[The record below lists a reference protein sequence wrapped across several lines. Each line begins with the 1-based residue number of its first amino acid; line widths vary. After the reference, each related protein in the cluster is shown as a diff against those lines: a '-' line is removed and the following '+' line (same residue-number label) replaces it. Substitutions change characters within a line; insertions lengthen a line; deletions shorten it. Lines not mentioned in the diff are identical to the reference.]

1 MENIV
6 NSLFAD
12 YLPRRQQE
20 PVGVADPRQQTMLTN
35 QMLTPVMNKPVK
47 PSQKVPVFPSV
58 GGIGGGT
65 VPTQPPAAPVSD
77 QTLTP
82 VMPKPTPPTEEAPE
96 FASVGG
102 IGGGV
107 VPTAEETPAPFVFD
121 PSTIDTGG
129 FDLTNLGL
137 FQEGGIADDVFKGLD
152 ITQRDEINPDAWVDI
167 FNDYSSFL
175 GGVQS
180 GDTTKKVNRRDDI
193 YNNYFKQAGGT
204 YQGDPAALR
213 ASVGLSDAFSVY
225 DNPEGQVTSE
235 SVQGAYQAL
244 TSGASPVEALSA
256 YYGFD
261 FQPAVNEGSN
271 YSNAHKYG
279 VTSETMSEFQS
290 LIEPILQK
298 SIPYIQATQ
307 GLEYTDALEYAYT
320 HDPMINALY
329 QSYGVDLYR
338 QTKDGSTYIYDP
350 IAGQE
355 IRTLEVKDAKFKD
368 FLPAIALTVATAG
381 IGSAIGGAIANSSLG
396 AALGTAGSNALGS
409 AVAGI
414 GTAAAS
420 GARGSDLVTAGVL
433 SGLGGY
439 AKGLGEVAKGAAAG
453 SQAAI
458 DAAAKADIFNNISKV
473 ANAADAIADKNYFK
487 LLNMGLE
494 AGGFDSFNTLTANK
508 LNDLGGADGT
518 LLGLNVDQLAPAVN
532 EFAKDILKGKDVD
545 KALLGAVGEYIKQ
558 GGALDNF
565 KLGDF
570 KFPDFDF
577 NTPDGIKGI
586 EDFVKDNWSS
596 LKKSP
601 FVQGLREVGRDVDD
615 NVIQPLIDPLKGLD
629 KKIDDLIQTPDNIKS
644 IEDILKKVPQQ
655 VDDLIDTP
663 DPIKNIEDTIKNLP
677 ETIDDLVDTP
687 DWVKGIEDWFKGLE
701 FPDININM
709 PNLQIP
715 QQQMGTANL
724 MGDFAMSDIDAGI
737 ESVTP
742 SELFAQKDYLAGLL
756 D

>member
-1 MENIV
+1 MAIV
-6 NSLFAD
+6 QSLFGD
-12 YLPRRQQE
+12 MLPPTMQDGGGQGSIGMPLPPRAPQLAPQQ
-20 PVGVADPRQQTMLTN
+20 PM
-35 QMLTPVMNKPVK
+35 PVMGQQPEATEQLVQQ
-47 PSQKVPVFPSV
+47 PQETF
-58 GGIGGGT
+58 
-65 VPTQPPAAPVSD
+65 TQVMERPQAPVMG
-77 QTLTP
+77 QQ
-82 VMPKPTPPTEEAPE
+82 
-96 FASVGG
+96 GQ
-102 IGGGV
+102 I
-107 VPTAEETPAPFVFD
+107 
-121 PSTIDTGG
+121 PS
-129 FDLTNLGL
+129 FDLGSLNIPTGIDLTGL
-137 FQEGGIADDVFKGLD
+137 NGGMLNFGQVQPQQPKDF
-152 ITQRDEINPDAWVDI
+152 TQI
-167 FNDYSSFL
+167 FNEYSSFL

-193 YNNYFKQAGGT
+193 YNNYFKQSGGT
-204 YQGDPAALR
+204 YQGDPADLR

-225 DNPEGQVTSE
+225 DNPEGQVTNE

-261 FQPAVNEGSN
+261 FQPAVNEGAN

-279 VTSETMSEFQS
+279 VTPETMGEFQS

-307 GLEYTDALEYAYT
+307 GLEYTDALQYAYT
-320 HDPMINALY
+320 HDPMVNALY

-368 FLPAIALTVATAG
+368 FLPAIALTAVTAG
-381 IGSAIGGAIANSSLG
+381 AGSFIGGALAKSSLG

-409 AVAGI
+409 AIAGI
-414 GTAAAS
+414 GTAAAG
-420 GARGSDLVTAGVL
+420 GARGSDLLTAGVL

-439 AKGLGEVAKGAAAG
+439 AKGLGEVAQGAAAG

-458 DAAAKADIFNNISKV
+458 DAAARADIFNNISKV

-508 LNDLGGADGT
+508 LNELGGEDGT
-518 LLGLNVDQLAPAVN
+518 LFGLNVDQLSPAVN
-532 EFAKDILKGKDVD
+532 GFAKDILKGKDFD
-545 KALLGAVGEYIKQ
+545 DALKGGVLEYIKQ

-570 KFPDFDF
+570 KFPAFDF

-586 EDFVKDNWSS
+586 EDFVKNNWNTLKGSS
-596 LKKSP
+596 
-601 FVQGLREVGRDVDD
+601 FVQGLRQVGRNIDD
-615 NVIQPLIDPLKGLD
+615 SVIQPLITPLKGLGGKLD
-629 KKIDDLIQTPDNIKS
+629 NLIDTPDSIKN
-644 IEDILKKVPQQ
+644 IEDLLKNLPKQI
-655 VDDLIDTP
+655 DDLIDTP
-663 DPIKNIEDTIKNLP
+663 DSIKNIEDL
-677 ETIDDLVDTP
+677 L
-687 DWVKGIEDWFKGLE
+687 KGLKFPE
-701 FPDININM
+701 ISFPDINISI
-709 PNLQIP
+709 PTLP
-715 QQQMGTANL
+715 QQQTAPANL
-724 MGDFAMSDIDAGI
+724 MGDFTMSDIDAGI

>member
-1 MENIV
+1 MAV
-6 NSLFAD
+6 VQSLFGDMLPPTMQDGGGRGAIGMPL
-12 YLPRRQQE
+12 LPRVPQLAAQQ
-20 PVGVADPRQQTMLTN
+20 PM
-35 QMLTPVMNKPVK
+35 PVMG
-47 PSQKVPVFPSV
+47 Q
-58 GGIGGGT
+58 
-65 VPTQPPAAPVSD
+65 QPQATEQLAQQPQEVLTRVMERPQAPVMG
-77 QTLTP
+77 QQQ
-82 VMPKPTPPTEEAPE
+82 PE
-96 FASVGG
+96 
-102 IGGGV
+102 I
-107 VPTAEETPAPFVFD
+107 PN
-121 PSTIDTGG
+121 
-129 FDLTNLGL
+129 FDLSSLNLPTGIDLTGLQGGMFNLGQVQPQQPKD
-137 FQEGGIADDVFKGLD
+137 F
-152 ITQRDEINPDAWVDI
+152 TQI

-175 GGVQS
+175 SNVQS

-193 YNNYFKQAGGT
+193 YDNYFKQSGGK
-204 YQGDPAALR
+204 YQGDPAELR

-225 DNPEGQVTSE
+225 DNPEGQVTGE

-244 TSGASPVEALSA
+244 TSGASPLEALSA

-261 FQPAVNEGSN
+261 FQPAVNEGAN
-271 YSNAHKYG
+271 YSNAQKYG
-279 VTSETMSEFQS
+279 VTAETMGEFQS
-290 LIEPILQK
+290 LVEPILQK

-307 GLEYTDALEYAYT
+307 GLNYTDALEYAYT
-320 HDPMINALY
+320 HDPMLNALY

-368 FLPAIALTVATAG
+368 VLPAIALSVATAG
-381 IGSAIGGAIANSSLG
+381 AGSLIGGAIAKS
-396 AALGTAGSNALGS
+396 ALGTSLLGASGSSALGGALAS
-409 AVAGI
+409 VGV
-414 GTAAAS
+414 AAAK
-420 GARGSDLVTAGVL
+420 GYKGSDLLTAGVL
-433 SGLGGY
+433 GGLGGY
-439 AKGLGEVAKGAAAG
+439 AKGLNEVANGAAAG

-458 DAAAKADIFNNISKV
+458 DAAAKANIFNNISKV
-473 ANAADAIADKNYFK
+473 ANAADAIADKDYFK

-508 LNDLGGADGT
+508 LNELGGADGT

-532 EFAKDILKGKDVD
+532 RFAKNMLEGKDAD

-565 KLGDF
+565 ELGDF

-586 EDFVKDNWSS
+586 EDFVKDNWRS

-601 FVQGLREVGRDVDD
+601 LVQGLREVGRKIDD
-615 NVIQPLIDPLKGLD
+615 SVIQPLIDPLKGLGG
-629 KKIDDLIQTPDNIKS
+629 KLDDLVQTPDNIKA
-644 IEDILKKVPQQ
+644 IEDMLKNAPNAL
-655 VDDLIDTP
+655 DDAF
-663 DPIKNIEDTIKNLP
+663 
-677 ETIDDLVDTP
+677 DTP
-687 DWVKGIEDWFKGLE
+687 DWMKKIEDWFKELE
-701 FPDININM
+701 FPDLDINM

-715 QQQMGTANL
+715 QQQMSPANL
-724 MGDFAMSDIDAGI
+724 MGDFAMSDLDAGI

>member
-1 MENIV
+1 MAIV
-6 NSLFAD
+6 QSLFGD
-12 YLPRRQQE
+12 MLPATMQDGGGQGAIGMPLPPRAPLLAAQQPM
-20 PVGVADPRQQTMLTN
+20 PVMGQQPQATEQLA
-35 QMLTPVMNKPVK
+35 QQPQEAITPVMQRP
-47 PSQKVPVFPSV
+47 Q
-58 GGIGGGT
+58 
-65 VPTQPPAAPVSD
+65 APVMG
-77 QTLTP
+77 QQGQLP
-82 VMPKPTPPTEEAPE
+82 V
-96 FASVGG
+96 G
-102 IGGGV
+102 I
-107 VPTAEETPAPFVFD
+107 
-121 PSTIDTGG
+121 
-129 FDLTNLGL
+129 DLTGLQNLTGL
-137 FQEGGIADDVFKGLD
+137 QGGMFNFGQVQPQQPKDF
-152 ITQRDEINPDAWVDI
+152 TQI

-193 YNNYFKQAGGT
+193 YNNYFKQSGGT
-204 YQGDPAALR
+204 YQGDPAELR

-225 DNPEGQVTSE
+225 DNPEGQVTNE

-279 VTSETMSEFQS
+279 VTQEAMSEFQS
-290 LIEPILQK
+290 LVEPILQK

-307 GLEYTDALEYAYT
+307 GLEYTDALQYAYT

-368 FLPAIALTVATAG
+368 FLPAIALTAVTAG
-381 IGSAIGGAIANSSLG
+381 AGSFIGGALAKSSLG

-409 AVAGI
+409 AIAGI
-414 GTAAAS
+414 GTAAAG
-420 GARGSDLVTAGVL
+420 GARGSDLLTAGVL

-439 AKGLGEVAKGAAAG
+439 AKGLGEAAQGAVAG

-458 DAAAKADIFNNISKV
+458 DATAKADIFNNISKV

-508 LNDLGGADGT
+508 LNELGGADGT
-518 LLGLNVDQLAPAVN
+518 LLGLSVDQLAPAVN
-532 EFAKDILKGKDVD
+532 GFAKDILKGKDAD
-545 KALLGAVGEYIKQ
+545 TALLGAVAEYIKE

-570 KFPDFDF
+570 EFPDFNFD
-577 NTPDGIKGI
+577 TPEGI
-586 EDFVKDNWSS
+586 EKIGDFVKDNWTA

-601 FVQGLREVGRDVDD
+601 LVQGLREVGRDIDKS
-615 NVIQPLIDPLKGLD
+615 VIQPLIDPLKGLGG
-629 KKIDDLIQTPDNIKS
+629 KLDDLVNTPDSIKA
-644 IEDILKKVPQQ
+644 IEDG
-655 VDDLIDTP
+655 
-663 DPIKNIEDTIKNLP
+663 IKELP
-677 ETIDDLVDTP
+677 ETLDDLVDTP

-701 FPDININM
+701 FPDINITM

-715 QQQMGTANL
+715 QQQMSPANL

>member
-1 MENIV
+1 MAIV
-6 NSLFAD
+6 QSLFGD
-12 YLPRRQQE
+12 MLPPTIQDGGGRGAIGM
-20 PVGVADPRQQTMLTN
+20 PMPPRAPQIGN
-35 QMLTPVMNKPVK
+35 QLPVMGQQPQATEQPVEQ
-47 PSQKVPVFPSV
+47 PQEVLTRVMERPQAPVM
-58 GGIGGGT
+58 GQQ
-65 VPTQPPAAPVSD
+65 QPPEIPN
-77 QTLTP
+77 
-82 VMPKPTPPTEEAPE
+82 
-96 FASVGG
+96 
-102 IGGGV
+102 
-107 VPTAEETPAPFVFD
+107 
-121 PSTIDTGG
+121 
-129 FDLTNLGL
+129 FDLSSLNLPTGIDLTGL
-137 FQEGGIADDVFKGLD
+137 NGGMFNFGQVQPQQPKDF
-152 ITQRDEINPDAWVDI
+152 TQI
-167 FNDYSSFL
+167 FNEYSSFL

-193 YNNYFKQAGGT
+193 YDNYFNQSVGK
-204 YQGDPAALR
+204 YQGDPADLR

-225 DNPEGQVTSE
+225 DTAGSTVTNE

-244 TSGASPVEALSA
+244 TSGASPQEALSS

-261 FQPAVNEGSN
+261 FQPAVNEGAN

-279 VTSETMSEFQS
+279 VTPETMGEFQS
-290 LIEPILQK
+290 LVEPILQK

-307 GLEYTDALEYAYT
+307 GLNYTDALEYAYT
-320 HDPMINALY
+320 HDPMLNALY

-368 FLPAIALTVATAG
+368 FLPAIALTAVTAG
-381 IGSAIGGAIANSSLG
+381 AGSFIGGALAKSSLG

-409 AVAGI
+409 AIAGI
-414 GTAAAS
+414 GTAAAR
-420 GARGSDLVTAGVL
+420 GAKGSDLLTAGVL

-439 AKGLGEVAKGAAAG
+439 AQGLGEVAQGAAAG

-458 DAAAKADIFNNISKV
+458 DAAAKANIFNNISKV

-508 LNDLGGADGT
+508 LNELGGEDGT
-518 LLGLNVDQLAPAVN
+518 LLGLNVDQLAPAVTG
-532 EFAKDILKGKDVD
+532 FTKDILKAKDAD
-545 KALLGAVGEYIKQ
+545 QALLGAVGEYIKQ

-570 KFPDFDF
+570 SFPDFDF

-601 FVQGLREVGRDVDD
+601 FVQGIREIGRNIDD
-615 NVIQPLIDPLKGLD
+615 SVIQPLIAPLKGLGG
-629 KKIDDLIQTPDNIKS
+629 KLDDLVQTPDSIKA
-644 IEDILKKVPQQ
+644 IEDGIKGLPDKL
-655 VDDLIDTP
+655 DDM
-663 DPIKNIEDTIKNLP
+663 
-677 ETIDDLVDTP
+677 VDTP

-701 FPDININM
+701 FPDLNINM

-715 QQQMGTANL
+715 QQQMGAANL

>member
-1 MENIV
+1 VAIV
-6 NSLFAD
+6 QSLFGD
-12 YLPRRQQE
+12 MLPATIQDGGGRGSIGMPLPPRAPQIAPQQ
-20 PVGVADPRQQTMLTN
+20 PM
-35 QMLTPVMNKPVK
+35 PVMA
-47 PSQKVPVFPSV
+47 Q
-58 GGIGGGT
+58 
-65 VPTQPPAAPVSD
+65 QPQATEQPAQQPQETLTRVMERPQAPVMG
-77 QTLTP
+77 QQAQ
-82 VMPKPTPPTEEAPE
+82 MPN
-96 FASVGG
+96 
-102 IGGGV
+102 
-107 VPTAEETPAPFVFD
+107 
-121 PSTIDTGG
+121 
-129 FDLTNLGL
+129 FDLGSLNIPTGIDLTGL
-137 FQEGGIADDVFKGLD
+137 NGGMLNFGQVQPQQPKDF
-152 ITQRDEINPDAWVDI
+152 TQI
-167 FNDYSSFL
+167 FNEYSSFL

-180 GDTTKKVNRRDDI
+180 GNTTKKVNRRDDI
-193 YNNYFKQAGGT
+193 YNDYFKQAGGT
-204 YQGDPAALR
+204 YQGDPAELR
-213 ASVGLSDAFSVY
+213 ASVGLSDVFSVY
-225 DNPEGQVTSE
+225 DNPEGQVTNE

-244 TSGASPVEALSA
+244 TSGTSPVEALSA

-261 FQPAVNEGSN
+261 FQPAVNEGAN
-271 YSNAHKYG
+271 YSNAQKYG
-279 VTSETMSEFQS
+279 VTPETMSEFQS
-290 LIEPILQK
+290 LVEPILQK

-355 IRTLEVKDAKFKD
+355 VRTLEVKDAKFKD
-368 FLPAIALTVATAG
+368 FLPAIALSVATAG
-381 IGSAIGGAIANSSLG
+381 AGSFIGGALAKSSLG

-409 AVAGI
+409 AIAGI
-414 GTAAAS
+414 GTAAAR
-420 GARGSDLVTAGVL
+420 GAKGSDLLTAGVL

-439 AKGLGEVAKGAAAG
+439 AQGLGEVAQGAAAG

-458 DAAAKADIFNNISKV
+458 NAAAKANIFNNISKV

-508 LNDLGGADGT
+508 LNELGGSDGT

-532 EFAKDILKGKDVD
+532 EFAKDILKGKDAD

-570 KFPDFDF
+570 EFPDFDF

-586 EDFVKDNWSS
+586 EDFVKNNWSN

-601 FVQGLREVGRDVDD
+601 FVQGLREVGRNIDD
-615 NVIQPLIDPLKGLD
+615 SVIQPLIDPLKGLGG
-629 KKIDDLIQTPDNIKS
+629 KLDDLVNTPDSIKA
-644 IEDILKKVPQQ
+644 IEDG
-655 VDDLIDTP
+655 
-663 DPIKNIEDTIKNLP
+663 IKQLP
-677 ETIDDLVDTP
+677 ETLDDLVDTP

-701 FPDININM
+701 FPDINIPM

-715 QQQMGTANL
+715 QQQMTPANL
-724 MGDFAMSDIDAGI
+724 MGDFTMGDIDAGI

>member
-1 MENIV
+1 MAIV
-6 NSLFAD
+6 QSLFGD
-12 YLPRRQQE
+12 MLPPTMQDGGGRGAIGMPLLSRVPQRAAQQ
-20 PVGVADPRQQTMLTN
+20 PM
-35 QMLTPVMNKPVK
+35 PVMG
-47 PSQKVPVFPSV
+47 Q
-58 GGIGGGT
+58 
-65 VPTQPPAAPVSD
+65 QPQATEQLAQQPQEVLTRVMERPQAPVMG
-77 QTLTP
+77 QQQ
-82 VMPKPTPPTEEAPE
+82 PE
-96 FASVGG
+96 
-102 IGGGV
+102 I
-107 VPTAEETPAPFVFD
+107 PN
-121 PSTIDTGG
+121 
-129 FDLTNLGL
+129 FDLSSLNLPTGIDLTGL
-137 FQEGGIADDVFKGLD
+137 QGGMFNFGQVQPQQPKDF
-152 ITQRDEINPDAWVDI
+152 TQI

-193 YNNYFKQAGGT
+193 YDNYFKQSGGK
-204 YQGDPAALR
+204 YQGDPAELR

-225 DNPEGQVTSE
+225 DNPEGQVTGE

-244 TSGASPVEALSA
+244 TSGASPLEALSA

-261 FQPAVNEGSN
+261 FQPAVNEGAN
-271 YSNAHKYG
+271 YSNAQKYG
-279 VTSETMSEFQS
+279 VTAETMGEFQS
-290 LIEPILQK
+290 LVEPILQK

-307 GLEYTDALEYAYT
+307 GLNYTDALEYAYT

-329 QSYGVDLYR
+329 QAYGVDLYR

-368 FLPAIALTVATAG
+368 FLPAIALAAVTAG
-381 IGSAIGGAIANSSLG
+381 AGSFIGGALANSSLG

-409 AVAGI
+409 AIAGI

-420 GARGSDLVTAGVL
+420 GARGSDLLTAGVL

-439 AKGLGEVAKGAAAG
+439 AKGLGEVAKGAVAG

-458 DAAAKADIFNNISKV
+458 DATAKANIFSNISKV

-508 LNDLGGADGT
+508 LNELGGADGT
-518 LLGLNVDQLAPAVN
+518 LLGLSVDQLAPAVN
-532 EFAKDILKGKDVD
+532 GFAKDILKGKDVD
-545 KALLGAVGEYIKQ
+545 KALLGAVTEYIKE
-558 GGALDNF
+558 GGVLDNF
-565 KLGDF
+565 KLSDF
-570 KFPDFDF
+570 EFPDFNFD
-577 NTPDGIKGI
+577 TPEGI
-586 EDFVKDNWSS
+586 EKIGDFVKDNWTA

-601 FVQGLREVGRDVDD
+601 LVRGIREIGREIDSS
-615 NVIQPLIDPLKGLD
+615 VIQRLIAPLKGLD
-629 KKIDDLIQTPDNIKS
+629 KKLDDLVQTPDSIKA
-644 IEDILKKVPQQ
+644 IEDGIRDLPDKL
-655 VDDLIDTP
+655 DDMIDTP
-663 DPIKNIEDTIKNLP
+663 DWI
-677 ETIDDLVDTP
+677 
-687 DWVKGIEDWFKGLE
+687 KGIEDWFKGLE
-701 FPDININM
+701 FPDINI
-709 PNLQIP
+709 PNLQMP
-715 QQQMGTANL
+715 QQQMGAANL